1 MHPKNAEYHHSGARG
16 CPFAEGH
23 GALHAP
29 LLETLSMNTSWV
41 KLLRDRASR
50 SGDQH
55 AYAFMSGDDKLE
67 STLTYGQLD
76 RQARAIAHRLLD
88 ANIAG
93 GRALLLYPPGL
104 EFIAGLFGCWYAGVT
119 AVPAYPPRSA
129 QHASSLATLDAIAR
143 DSEPAIV
150 LTAARLRATLEP
162 AAASV
167 ATIKTTPILS
177 TDDLSEDSAN
187 SWREP
192 QQAGKSLACL
202 QYTSGSTG
210 SPKGVMLSHANLL
223 SNSQLISECFEH
235 NADSRGVIWLPP
247 YHDMGLI
254 GGVLQPLYVGFPVT
268 LMAPAAFLQRPMRWL
283 SAISRFRGTTSGGP
297 NFAYELCCKQARPEE
312 LAGLDLS
319 SWTVAFNGAE
329 PIDPGTIDRFCE
341 VFGPCGFLREAFYPC
356 YGLAE
361 STLIVTGGERSAAPV
376 IHKAKMASLEANA
389 TESTIT
395 ESAEKSFIGCG
406 RARNG
411 GSVDIIDPATRAA
424 CAPGKAGEIWVR
436 GTSVA
441 LGYWNKPQETAETF
455 AATRADTGEGP
466 YLRTGDLGFLENG
479 ELFITGRLKDLII
492 IRGLNHYPQ
501 DIELTAQTSH
511 PALRPAGGAAFSVT
525 SGPSEQLVIV
535 HEVER
540 TSRNADP
547 DTIIAAIRQAV
558 AQRHDLQVSAIVLL
572 TPGRLPKTSSGK
584 TRRSACRAA
593 YLSNT
598 LEPLAQWTLPVEVP
612 VEIPVKASEES
623 QEAPSFMTAEA
634 IENLIVEKVAAAL
647 NVSSDEIDPAEP
659 FARYGLDSV
668 GAVGLAGDLEAAL
681 GRELP
686 GTLFYD
692 YPSARDLSRHLA
704 GLPPVPTTSA
714 AA

>member
-1 MHPKNAEYHHSGARG
+1 MYQ
-16 CPFAEGH
+16 
-23 GALHAP
+23 
-29 LLETLSMNTSWV
+29 SWV
-41 KLLRDRASR
+41 QLLRDRASQC
-50 SGDQH
+50 GDQR
-55 AYAFMSGDDKLE
+55 AYAFMSGDDSLE
-67 STLTYGQLD
+67 SSLTYAQLD
-76 RQARAIAHRLLD
+76 RQARAIARRLLD
-88 ANIAG
+88 ANAVG

-104 EFIAGLFGCWYAGVT
+104 EFIAGLFGCWYAGIT

-150 LTAARLRATLEP
+150 LTSGRQRSALESAAV
-162 AAASV
+162 SV
-167 ATIKTTPILS
+167 STFKTIPILS
-177 TDDLSEDSAN
+177 TDDLPGEFADL
-187 SWREP
+187 WREP
-192 QQAGKSLACL
+192 QQAGNSLACL

-210 SPKGVMLSHANLL
+210 SPKGVMLTHENLL
-223 SNSQLISECFEH
+223 NNSQLIRDCFEH
-235 NADSRGVIWLPP
+235 NSDSRGVIWLPP

-283 SAISRFRGTTSGGP
+283 AAISQFRGTTSGGP
-297 NFAYELCCKQARPEE
+297 NFAYELCLKQARPEE

-341 VFGPCGFLREAFYPC
+341 VFGPCGFRREAFYPC

-361 STLIVTGGERSAAPV
+361 STLIVTGGEKSGAPV
-376 IHKAKMASLEANA
+376 VHSTKMACLETSA
-389 TESTIT
+389 TETAIA
-395 ESAEKSFIGCG
+395 ESSEKSFVGCG

-411 GSVDIIDPATRAA
+411 GSVDIIDPSTRAA
-424 CAPGKAGEIWVR
+424 CAPGKVGEIWVR

-441 LGYWNKPQETAETF
+441 QGYWRKPQETSETF
-455 AATRADTGEGP
+455 AATRADNGDGP

-511 PALRPAGGAAFSVT
+511 PALRPAGGAAFSV
-525 SGPSEQLVIV
+525 SSRSAEQLVIV

-547 DTIIAAIRQAV
+547 DTIITAIRQAV
-558 AQRHDLQVSAIVLL
+558 AERHDLQVAAVVLL

-598 LEPLAQWTLPVEVP
+598 LEALAQWTLPVEAPVEVP
-612 VEIPVKASEES
+612 VEASEKS
-623 QEAPSFMTAEA
+623 HDGPAFLNAEA

-647 NVSSDEIDPAEP
+647 KVSSDQIDPAEP

-668 GAVGLAGDLEAAL
+668 GAVGLAGDLETAL

-704 GLPPVPTTSA
+704 GLPPVPPNSA

>member
-1 MHPKNAEYHHSGARG
+1 MYG
-16 CPFAEGH
+16 
-23 GALHAP
+23 
-29 LLETLSMNTSWV
+29 SWV
-41 KLLRDRASR
+41 QLLRDRASQ

-55 AYAFMSGDDKLE
+55 AYAFMSGDDTLE
-67 STLTYGQLD
+67 SSLTYGQLD
-76 RQARAIAHRLLD
+76 RQARAIAQRLLD
-88 ANIAG
+88 ANAGG

-129 QHASSLATLDAIAR
+129 QHAGSLATLDAIAR
-143 DSEPAIV
+143 DCEPAIV
-150 LTAARLRATLEP
+150 LTAARLRATLES

-167 ATIKTTPILS
+167 STLKSTTILS
-177 TDDLSEDSAN
+177 TDDLPEDAAD
-187 SWREP
+187 SWHQPEL
-192 QQAGKSLACL
+192 AGKSLACL

-210 SPKGVMLSHANLL
+210 SPKGVMLTHENLL
-223 SNSQLISECFEH
+223 SNSQVIKECYEH
-235 NADSRGVIWLPP
+235 SSSSRGVIWLPP

-283 SAISRFRGTTSGGP
+283 AAISKFGGTTSGGP

-341 VFGPCGFLREAFYPC
+341 AFGPYGFRRAAFYPC

-361 STLIVTGGERSAAPV
+361 STLIVTGGEKLNAPV
-376 IHKAKMASLEANA
+376 VHSTNVASLEAA
-389 TESTIT
+389 TAQTAIVEGN
-395 ESAEKSFIGCG
+395 EKSFVGCG
-406 RARNG
+406 HARNG
-411 GSVDIIDPATRAA
+411 GSIEIIDPSTRAA
-424 CAPGKAGEIWVR
+424 CAPGKVGEIWVR
-436 GTSVA
+436 SSSVA
-441 LGYWNKPQETAETF
+441 QGYWRKPQETSATF
-455 AATRADTGEGP
+455 AATRADNGEGP
-466 YLRTGDLGFLENG
+466 FLRTGDLGFING
-479 ELFITGRLKDLII
+479 DELFITGRLKDLII

-525 SGPSEQLVIV
+525 AGPSEQLVIV

-547 DTIIAAIRQAV
+547 DAIITAIRQAV
-558 AQRHDLQVSAIVLL
+558 ASRHDLQVSAIVLL

-584 TRRSACRAA
+584 TRRSACRTA
-593 YLSNT
+593 YLSGT
-598 LEPLAQWTLPVEVP
+598 LEPLAHWTLPI
-612 VEIPVKASEES
+612 EIAEPA
-623 QEAPSFMTAEA
+623 APAPQDGPPPLDAEG
-634 IENLIVEKVAAAL
+634 IENLIVEKLAATL
-647 NVSSDEIDPAEP
+647 NVSTDEIDPAEP

-668 GAVGLAGDLEAAL
+668 GAVGLAGDLENAL
-681 GRELP
+681 RRELP

-704 GLPPVPTTSA
+704 GLPPVTPTSA